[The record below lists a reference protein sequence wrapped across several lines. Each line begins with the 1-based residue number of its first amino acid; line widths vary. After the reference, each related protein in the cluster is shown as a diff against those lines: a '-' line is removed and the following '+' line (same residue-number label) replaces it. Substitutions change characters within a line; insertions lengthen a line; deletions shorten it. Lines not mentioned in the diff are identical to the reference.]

1 LRLKIGALC
10 HHPDAGLLC
19 CTTVLAMQIG
29 TQILHISAA
38 GVALSLLVAAVRG
51 LPERP
56 VARPVSG
63 SCGGGGTEWGF
74 AAAAVGWIS
83 PEEARGLLTAG
94 TVAFVDCRSEPEF
107 LNGHVSGALHVPAES
122 ASLGEEVLQRLRGVG
137 TVITYCDAG
146 EACEN
151 SQRLA
156 TLLSQTGLPDV
167 RVMRGGLPAW
177 LSHGYPAESGS
188 CPLCTST
195 N

>member
-1 LRLKIGALC
+1 
-10 HHPDAGLLC
+10 
-19 CTTVLAMQIG
+19 MQLS
-29 TQILHISAA
+29 TQILHLSVVSAS
-38 GVALSLLVAAVRG
+38 LSLLGAAVWG

-56 VARPVSG
+56 PAPPVSG
-63 SCGGGGTEWGF
+63 SCGGGGSELGF

-83 PEEARGLLTAG
+83 PEEARTLLSAG
-94 TVAFVDCRSEPEF
+94 SVAFVDCRSEPEF

-122 ASLGEEVLQRLRGVG
+122 GSPGEALLERLRGAA
-137 TVITYCDAG
+137 TVVTYCDAG
-146 EACEN
+146 EACER

-156 TLLSQTGLPDV
+156 TMLSQTGLPDV

-177 LSHGYPAESGS
+177 LSQGYPAESGS